1 MTKIEQKV
9 LKFIDGN
16 DLIQKGDKIIVSL
29 SGGPDSVFL
38 LYLLKKYQ
46 KRFSITLSAFHLNH
60 LLRAKDA
67 ALDEEFCQSLCAS
80 LNIPLYAVRKNV
92 KQYASNKKISIE
104 EAGRNLRY
112 SELNK
117 LLNKSRFNKIA
128 TAHHSDDNAE
138 TVLLNLIKGTGLKGI
153 SGIPFKRDNV
163 IRPILV
169 LTKSEILKYLDF
181 NNIHYRI
188 DNSNFDVD
196 PERNFIRNILLP
208 LIRTKLNPSVEN
220 ALFNSSL
227 NFKSLYSYLLDST
240 ADVFKNVL
248 LKDSELRIPL
258 DKLLDFNEDL
268 LTFALKELIERNF
281 YENLTFKGISSLIR
295 LIHKQAGRRINL
307 SSGLTAYKERNELI
321 IIENKNSVTSVAK
334 ISEVRIGE
342 EKIIDGF
349 LLEVKSAD
357 VMVIPSGKEKNREFI
372 SADNLVDN
380 KFIIRNWQNGDKFF
394 PLGMKGSKKI
404 SDFLNELKIESGKK
418 KNQLLLLNGNKIV
431 WVIGHRLD
439 DRFKIKKNTKN
450 ILELCLRKA

>member
-1 MTKIEQKV
+1 M
-9 LKFIDGN
+9 
-16 DLIQKGDKIIVSL
+16 
-29 SGGPDSVFL
+29 
-38 LYLLKKYQ
+38 
-46 KRFSITLSAFHLNH
+46 
-60 LLRAKDA
+60 LRAKDA
-67 ALDEEFCQSLCAS
+67 ALDEEFCKALCAS
-80 LNIPLYAVRKNV
+80 LNIPFFSVRKNV
-92 KQYASNKKISIE
+92 KQYAHKKKISIE

-117 LLNKSRFNKIA
+117 LLSKTRFNKIA

-153 SGIPFKRDNV
+153 SGIPFKRDVV

-169 LTKSEILKYLDF
+169 MSKSEILKYLNSKSIRF
-181 NNIHYRI
+181 RI

-227 NFKSLYSYLLDST
+227 NFKSLYSYLLNST
-240 ADVFKNVL
+240 ASVFNDIV
-248 LKDSELRIPL
+248 LKDSELKIPL
-258 DKLLDFNEDL
+258 NKLLDFNEDL

-281 YENLTFKGISSLIR
+281 YENLTFKDISSLKS
-295 LIHKQAGRRINL
+295 LIYKQSGRKINL
-307 SSGLTAYKERNELI
+307 SSALTAFKERNELI
-321 IIENKNSVTSVAK
+321 IIQNKNSVTSEAK

-342 EKIIDGF
+342 EKIIEDF
-349 LLEVKSAD
+349 VLEVKSTD
-357 VMVIPSGKEKNREFI
+357 LKVPLGKEKNREFI
-372 SADNLVDN
+372 SADKLVGD
-380 KFIIRNWQNGDKFF
+380 KFIIRNWQNGDKFL

-404 SDFLNELKIESGKK
+404 SDFLNELKIDSSKK